1 LEANHLI
8 LNRSVASRSKTY
20 KFKLLLIFLTP
31 VLLASLYIWQ
41 RVTVI
46 TLSSQTKQLRVEIKQ
61 RQKALDYLEIEVA
74 KLSSIDRLEKTIAD
88 LGFVRPLFD
97 SIGII
102 QESVESGPGDTLG
115 RKENIWVKLKSLQK
129 NLFWGDKVEAKEIK
143 HEH

>member
-1 LEANHLI
+1 M
-8 LNRSVASRSKTY
+8 
-20 KFKLLLIFLTP
+20 IFLAP

-61 RQKALDYLEIEVA
+61 RQKALDYMQIEVA
-74 KLSSIDRLEKTIAD
+74 KLGSIVHLEKTIAD

-102 QESVESGPGDTLG
+102 QESVESSPGDTLEEKG
-115 RKENIWVKLKSLQK
+115 NIWVKLKSLQK
-129 NLFWGDKVEAKEIK
+129 NLFSGDKVEAKEIK

>member
-1 LEANHLI
+1 M
-8 LNRSVASRSKTY
+8 
-20 KFKLLLIFLTP
+20 IFLAP

-46 TLSSQTKQLRVEIKQ
+46 TLSSQTKQLQVEIKQ
-61 RQKALDYLEIEVA
+61 RQKALDYMQIEVS

-102 QESVESGPGDTLG
+102 QESVEPSPGDTLG
-115 RKENIWVKLKSLQK
+115 EEGNIWVKLKSLQK

>member
-1 LEANHLI
+1 MDSNKTI
-8 LNRSVASRSKTY
+8 LNRSAARGSKTL
-20 KFKLLLIFLTP
+20 KLKIILIFLAP

-88 LGFVRPLFD
+88 LGFVRPFFD

-102 QESVESGPGDTLG
+102 QESVESGPGDTLV
-115 RKENIWVKLKSLQK
+115 RKENIWVKLKSLQN

>member
-1 LEANHLI
+1 
-8 LNRSVASRSKTY
+8 LNRNATRRSKTL
-20 KFKLLLIFLTP
+20 KLKLLLIFLAP

-46 TLSSQTKQLRVEIKQ
+46 TLSSQTKQLLVEIKQ
-61 RQKALDYLEIEVA
+61 RQKALDYLQIEVA

-102 QESVESGPGDTLG
+102 QESVEPSRGDTLG
-115 RKENIWVKLKSLQK
+115 EKENVWVRLKSLQK
-129 NLFWGDKVEAKEIK
+129 NLFGGDKVEAKEIK

>member
-1 LEANHLI
+1 MNRNKTS
-8 LNRSVASRSKTY
+8 LNRLTHRGSKSL
-20 KFKLLLIFLTP
+20 KLKLFLIFLTP

-61 RQKALDYLEIEVA
+61 RQKTLDYMQIEVA
-74 KLSSIDRLEKTIAD
+74 KLSSIDRIEKNIAD

-102 QESVESGPGDTLG
+102 SESVESTCADPRGE
-115 RKENIWVKLKSLQK
+115 KENIWVKLKSLQK
-129 NLFWGDKVEAKEIK
+129 SLFSGDKVEAKEIK